1 MRKATVLL
9 LAIALFAGVPLAA
22 AQSQPPPAP
31 KKKPAKVWT
40 NEDLSSLSGNINT
53 VGQKAP
59 PPAEAKSEQAPAAAG
74 DAVWEELD
82 NLHQARAKVEKN
94 LENNRRWL
102 ENLNEEYRKT
112 TDPARLDSILQA
124 RAELEQRIAGYEEQ
138 LPPLNAEIA
147 AMEKL
152 TKGKKRPAKAKPA
165 APAPTPATPEGEAPP
180 AGEQPPAP
188 PPPAPGQEPPPPP
201 PPPPNL

>member
-1 MRKATVLL
+1 MRKAAVPLLIVAVLATVS
-9 LAIALFAGVPLAA
+9 LAA
-22 AQSQPPPAP
+22 AQSQPLPE

-40 NEDLSSLSGNINT
+40 NEDLSSLGGNINT

-59 PPAEAKSEQAPAAAG
+59 PPAEAKPEQTAAASS

-82 NLHQARAKVEKN
+82 ALRTSRAKVEKN

-112 TDPARLDSILQA
+112 NDPSRLDTVLQA
-124 RAELEQRIAGYEEQ
+124 RADLEARIAEYEQQ
-138 LPPLNAEIA
+138 LQQVNAEIA
-147 AMEKL
+147 ALEKF

-165 APAPTPATPEGEAPP
+165 APKPA
-180 AGEQPPAP
+180 AP
-188 PPPAPGQEPPPPP
+188 PPPGEAGQPSEEKPPAEPPPPP
-201 PPPPNL
+201 PPPPPPLSL